1 MEMESSWYRSAPD
14 VLKVEAGWRCIS
26 YAKLVWSF
34 FMDYVFC
41 VNFVTRTFI
50 SNNCF
55 YRCLFEE
62 TRGRKQ
68 EQYVWNMFS
77 LIFVRSFA
85 MPLGDGSGSNRLQQ
99 VVELFLG
106 RFAGFSHG
114 KRSERGCHVPIGN
127 LAKDDG
133 TWICVISW
141 MKNLK
146 GWQLMNRVFVVSVCS
161 LLPKIHISVD
171 SFKISMLSEILRFEF
186 ASKI

>member
-1 MEMESSWYRSAPD
+1 MEMENSWYRSAPD

-34 FMDYVFC
+34 FYGFC
-41 VNFVTRTFI
+41 FLCLNFVTRTFI

-85 MPLGDGSGSNRLQQ
+85 MPLGDRSGSNRLQQ
-99 VVELFLG
+99 SSSCFWVVLPGLAMAKEAKEGAMFQLETWLTRLWYWGSWGAKGDLF
-106 RFAGFSHG
+106 
-114 KRSERGCHVPIGN
+114 PY
-127 LAKDDG
+127 
-133 TWICVISW
+133 
-141 MKNLK
+141 
-146 GWQLMNRVFVVSVCS
+146 
-161 LLPKIHISVD
+161 
-171 SFKISMLSEILRFEF
+171 
-186 ASKI
+186 